1 MVDAAVSNTVGLKL
15 VRVRVP
21 LPAPPLGSLV
31 QAIAKVRPAA
41 GVEIVSVAEP
51 FPGPGQV
58 KIRLEAA
65 SVCGTDLHIYSWD
78 HWAASRIKPPRIIGH
93 EFCGTIVELGEGV
106 TQRAVG
112 DFVASESHIVCGH
125 CRQCLH
131 GQGHVCVNTQ
141 ILGVDVDGG
150 FAEYVVIPWEN
161 ARPTDRS
168 VPIQIAAFQDAL
180 GNAVHTAMA
189 GPLEGQTVLITGMG
203 PIGLF
208 AVSVCKAAGAAR
220 VVATEVSPYRID
232 LAHQV
237 GADLVLNPM
246 EGDLRDQIAKTV
258 PEGID
263 ATLEMSGH
271 PSSLSLAVDVTRPG
285 GRVSLLG
292 VYGETIQPVDMN
304 AIIFKGLSV
313 QGIVGRKLWETWDQM
328 GALLAT
334 GKLNLEP
341 VITHRMHYTEFQ
353 AAMEL
358 MKAGKAG
365 KVVFTFE

>member
-1 MVDAAVSNTVGLKL
+1 M
-15 VRVRVP
+15 R
-21 LPAPPLGSLV
+21 
-31 QAIAKVRPAA
+31 AIAKVRPEP
-41 GVEIVSVAEP
+41 GVEIVDVPEP
-51 FPGPGQV
+51 SAGPGQV

-65 SVCGTDLHIYSWD
+65 SVCGTDLHIYNWD
-78 HWAASRIKPPRIIGH
+78 AWSASRIHPPRIIGH
-93 EFCGTIVELGEGV
+93 EFCGTIVEVGEGV
-106 TQRAVG
+106 TDRQVG

-131 GQGHVCVNTQ
+131 GQAHVCVNTR

-150 FAEYVVIPWEN
+150 FAEYAVIPAAN

-168 VPIQIAAFQDAL
+168 IPKEIAAFQDAL

-208 AVSVCKAAGAAR
+208 AVGVCKAAGAEK
-220 VVATEVSPYRID
+220 VIATEISPYRIG
-232 LAHQV
+232 LAEAV
-237 GADLVLNPM
+237 GADVILSPKDGDVAARIEELVP
-246 EGDLRDQIAKTV
+246 GGV
-258 PEGID
+258 D

-271 PSSLSLAVDVTRPG
+271 PSSLELAVRCTRPG

-292 VYGETIQPVDMN
+292 VYGNSQQTLDMN
-304 AIIFKGLSV
+304 AVIFKGLTL
-313 QGIVGRKLWETWDQM
+313 QGIVGRQLWKTWDQM
-328 GALLAT
+328 GELLRS
-334 GKLNLEP
+334 GRLNLAP
-341 VITHRMHYTEFQ
+341 VITHVMHYTEFQ
-353 AAMEL
+353 QAMEL